1 MDAALSAMRDE
12 DSTRLGSGDGTKMN
26 LDMLRG
32 SKDD

>member
-12 DSTRLGSGDGTKMN
+12 RSMGLGPEDGEKMY
-26 LDMLRG
+26 LDMLRE

>member
-12 DSTRLGSGDGTKMN
+12 DSMGLGPEDGTKMN
-26 LDMLRG
+26 LDVLRE